1 MKNLNQLFTLSS
13 FYLRKTQG
21 FTCNLDYRDFKSNF
35 WNGKQTNFLM
45 QDNFKIQ
52 ISIFSLCPLHLLQKC
67 KPGGGSVFPCPK
79 EGSVCVI
86 YYYKWSTTSFKTCSE
101 SSAWSYN
108 TGVPNIQDLMPDD
121 VRWSWCNNNR
131 NKVHNKCK
139 ALESPWNHPPTLV
152 HGKMV
157 SYEPVP
163 GAQNGWGPLL

>member
-1 MKNLNQLFTLSS
+1 
-13 FYLRKTQG
+13 
-21 FTCNLDYRDFKSNF
+21 
-35 WNGKQTNFLM
+35 M
-45 QDNFKIQ
+45 QDNLKIQ

-67 KPGGGSVFPCPK
+67 KPGGASVFPCPK
-79 EGSVCVI
+79 ERSVCVI
-86 YYYKWSTTSFKTCSE
+86 YYYKWSTTAFKTCSE

-157 SYEPVP
+157 SYQPVP
-163 GAQNGWGPLL
+163 GAQNGWGPLLQWTVSCKWLSSPCSLKMSVKILDICVESFTSLENHHFFF